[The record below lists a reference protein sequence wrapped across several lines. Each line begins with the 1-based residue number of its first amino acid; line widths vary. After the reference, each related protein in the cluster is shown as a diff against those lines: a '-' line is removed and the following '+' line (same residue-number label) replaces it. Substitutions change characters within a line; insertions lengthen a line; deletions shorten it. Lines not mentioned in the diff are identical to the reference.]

1 MKETNL
7 TYEELLKKVKKL
19 ELENNQLKEI
29 DKSITNF
36 EFFINESLD
45 LIWVVSTDGVFKEIN
60 SSFQKVLGY
69 SKKEINSN
77 NPFTDFIHSE
87 DKAKTY
93 FEISKITTRNPSVDF
108 ENRYLKKNGE
118 IVFFQWRTSLNSV
131 TNLIYAI
138 ARYIT
143 EIRNSEGKLIA
154 SEKLLNEAQKIAKTG
169 SWEFNLITNELL
181 WTNELYEILLQFP
194 EMNNEILK
202 EEWFL
207 KIHTL
212 SSF

>member
-7 TYEELLKKVKKL
+7 KYEELLKKVKKL

-77 NPFTDFIHSE
+77 NPFTDFIHPE

-93 FEISKITTRNPSVDF
+93 LDLILMDIQMP
-108 ENRYLKKNGE
+108 KKNGYE
-118 IVFFQWRTSLNSV
+118 T
-131 TNLIYAI
+131 TA
-138 ARYIT
+138 
-143 EIRNSEGKLIA
+143 EIRAFKNNTAIPIIA
-154 SEKLLNEAQKIAKTG
+154 LTAGIMLDDKEKCIKAGMNDYIPKPIIECELEEKIFQ
-169 SWEFNLITNELL
+169 SIE
-181 WTNELYEILLQFP
+181 
-194 EMNNEILK
+194 
-202 EEWFL
+202 
-207 KIHTL
+207 
-212 SSF
+212 